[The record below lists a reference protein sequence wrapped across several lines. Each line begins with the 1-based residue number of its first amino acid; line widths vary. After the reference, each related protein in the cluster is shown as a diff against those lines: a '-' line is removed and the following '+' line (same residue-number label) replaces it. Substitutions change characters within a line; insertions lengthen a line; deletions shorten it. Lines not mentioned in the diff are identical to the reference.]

1 MRHARAYGV
10 AGLAVLL
17 VGAVAFAQTTVAPL
31 PDNPAVETA
40 PLEANAAAA
49 LTKAQPGDPQK
60 GAQLAGA
67 CAACHGLD
75 GNSEIDPT
83 LYPRIAG
90 QSERYVSRQLAL
102 FKSGERVNAIM
113 QPFAMPLSPQDM
125 RDLGAHFAQQESGA
139 GIADDAVVEAGAY
152 KDMKFFEIG
161 QALFRH
167 GDTERGV
174 PACMACHGPAGAGN
188 PGPAYPH
195 VAGQQAWYSAA
206 RLQAYR
212 EGVSNEQDTHLFNVM
227 ASVAKSLTDEEIE
240 ALASYMQGLHA
251 RPDPAMLAAIEAQAE
266 AQPAPATPL
275 EQTPVPTPDAEDADA
290 PLDAE
295 AAATSA
301 PTDAPAD
308 APDAN

>member
-40 PLEANAAAA
+40 PLEANLVAE
-49 LTKAQPGDPQK
+49 LSKATPGDAQK
-60 GAQLAGA
+60 GGQLAGA

-75 GNSEIDPT
+75 GNAEIDPT

-90 QSERYVSRQLAL
+90 QSERYVARQLAL
-102 FKSGERVNAIM
+102 FKTGERISPIM
-113 QPFAMPLSPQDM
+113 QPYAQPLSAQDM
-125 RDLGAHFAQQESGA
+125 RDLGAHYAQQEAGA
-139 GIADDAVVEAGAY
+139 GIADDAVVDAGPY
-152 KDMKFFEIG
+152 KDMKFFEVG
-161 QALFRH
+161 QKLFRS
-167 GDTERGV
+167 GDTERGL

-195 VAGQQAWYSAA
+195 VAGQQAWYSSA
-206 RLQAYR
+206 RLYAYR
-212 EGVSNEQDTHLFNVM
+212 EGTTTQQDTHLFDVM

-240 ALASYMQGLHA
+240 ALASYMQGLHE
-251 RPDPAMLAAIEAQAE
+251 RPDPAMMAAIEAQAA

-275 EQTPVPTPDAEDADA
+275 EQTPVPTPDAEAADA
-290 PLDAE
+290 ELDAQD
-295 AAATSA
+295 A
-301 PTDAPAD
+301 PAPAKPAPAD
-308 APDAN
+308 APDAD